1 MPVSDPISDMLTR
14 IRNAQMVRK
23 ETVEM
28 PSSQM
33 KERVA
38 RILLE
43 EGYISSIDVQDPGT
57 PKKALRLGLKY
68 YKGKPVIEEIKG
80 FSSPGRRFY
89 VGKDEI
95 PQVKQ
100 GLGIAILSTN
110 QGVISSRK
118 ARQVG
123 VGGELL
129 CTVF

>member
-1 MPVSDPISDMLTR
+1 MPVTDPISDMLTR

-23 ETVEM
+23 EIVEM
-28 PSSQM
+28 PASQM

-43 EGYISSIDVQDPGT
+43 EGYISSIDTLEPDT
-57 PKKALRLGLKY
+57 TKKTLRLGLKY
-68 YKGKPVIEEIKG
+68 YKGQPVIEEIKG

-89 VGKDEI
+89 VGKEDI
-95 PQVKQ
+95 PHVKQ

-110 QGVISSRK
+110 QGVMSSRK
-118 ARQVG
+118 ARQLG